1 MPSSAEWLVFL
12 GAATLFAIIP
22 GPGILYVLARSLRG
36 GRGDGV
42 RSVLGNGIGALAHVL
57 AASVGLSALLVAS
70 ATAFTVVKL
79 LGAGYL
85 IYLGVRALLARDP
98 AHLETAVRNP
108 GRSVLVQGILSE
120 VLNPKTALFFLAFLP
135 HFVHPDQAPAP
146 LVLALLGVIAVA
158 MAFVVDLLV
167 AVFAG
172 SLGSRLLHNRRW
184 RTRQRPASGLTMIGL
199 GGAPAPAGRGQ
210 PPPASSHA

>member
-12 GAATLFAIIP
+12 GATTLFAIIP
-22 GPGILYVLARSLRG
+22 GPGMLYVLARSLHG
-36 GRGDGV
+36 GRSDGV
-42 RSVLGNGIGALAHVL
+42 RSVVGNAIGALGH
-57 AASVGLSALLVAS
+57 AAAAAVGLSALLFAS

-85 IYLGVRALLARDP
+85 IYLGLRALLRREELRLDAGKPR
-98 AHLETAVRNP
+98 RS

-135 HFVHPDQAPAP
+135 HFVHPETAPAP
-146 LVLALLGVIAVA
+146 LVLALLGVIAVVMA
-158 MAFVVDLLV
+158 MVADLVV

-172 SLGSRLLHNRRW
+172 SLSARLAHNPRW
-184 RTRQRPASGLTMIGL
+184 RTRQRLASGVTMIGL
-199 GGAPAPAGRGQ
+199 GGALALAERG
-210 PPPASSHA
+210 

>member
-36 GRGDGV
+36 GRADGV
-42 RSVLGNGIGALAHVL
+42 RSVLGNGIGALAHVV

-85 IYLGVRALLARDP
+85 IYLGLRALLARDELRVEALAEP
-98 AHLETAVRNP
+98 RRP
-108 GRSVLVQGILSE
+108 GRSVVGQGILSE

-135 HFVHPDQAPAP
+135 HFVHPDTAPAP

-158 MAFVVDLLV
+158 MAMVVDLLV

-172 SLGSRLLHNRRW
+172 SLGARLTHNPRW
-184 RTRQRPASGLTMIGL
+184 RTRQRLASGLTMIGL
-199 GGAPAPAGRGQ
+199 GGALALAERG
-210 PPPASSHA
+210 

>member
-12 GAATLFAIIP
+12 GAAALFAVIP

-36 GRGDGV
+36 GRSDGI
-42 RSVLGNGIGALAHVL
+42 RSVIGNGFGALAHV
-57 AASVGLSALLVAS
+57 AAAAVGLSAVLAAS

-85 IYLGVRALLARDP
+85 IFLGVRALLERDHP
-98 AHLETAVRNP
+98 RLDELADKTGPR
-108 GRSVLVQGILSE
+108 GRSVVMQGIVTEL
-120 VLNPKTALFFLAFLP
+120 LNPKTALFFLAFLP
-135 HFVHPDQAPAP
+135 HFVSPERGSAP

-158 MAFVVDLLV
+158 MATVVDLLV

-172 SLGSRLLHNRRW
+172 GLGARLMRNPRW
-184 RTRQRPASGLTMIGL
+184 RVRQRVASGLTMIGL
-199 GGAPAPAGRGQ
+199 GGALALAERG
-210 PPPASSHA
+210 

>member
-22 GPGILYVLARSLRG
+22 GPGNLYVLARSLRG
-36 GRGDGV
+36 GRADGV
-42 RSVLGNGIGALAHVL
+42 RSVLGNGIGALAHVA

-85 IYLGVRALLARDP
+85 IYLGLRALLARDKLP
-98 AHLETAVRNP
+98 PDAVGEVRKP
-108 GRSVLVQGILSE
+108 GRSVVVQGILSE
-120 VLNPKTALFFLAFLP
+120 VLNPKTALFFLAFLT
-135 HFVHPDQAPAP
+135 HFVHPDTAPAP

-158 MAFVVDLLV
+158 MAMVVDLLV
-167 AVFAG
+167 AVFTG
-172 SLGSRLLHNRRW
+172 SLGVRLTHDPRW
-184 RTRQRPASGLTMIGL
+184 RTRQRLASGLTMIGL
-199 GGAPAPAGRGQ
+199 GGALAIAERG
-210 PPPASSHA
+210 

>member
-12 GAATLFAIIP
+12 GASTLFAVIP

-42 RSVLGNGIGALAHVL
+42 RSVLGNGIGALAHVT

-85 IYLGVRALLARDP
+85 IYLGVRALLAR
-98 AHLETAVRNP
+98 EEVRLDLTVRRP
-108 GRSVLVQGILSE
+108 GRSVVVQGILTE
-120 VLNPKTALFFLAFLP
+120 VFNPKTALFFLAFLP
-135 HFVHPDQAPAP
+135 HFVHPDAAPAP

-158 MAFVVDLLV
+158 MAFVVDLVV

-172 SLGSRLLHNRRW
+172 SLGARLMHNPRW
-184 RTRQRPASGLTMIGL
+184 RTRQRLASGLTMIGL
-199 GGAPAPAGRGQ
+199 GGARALAERG
-210 PPPASSHA
+210 

>member
-1 MPSSAEWLVFL
+1 MPSAGEWLVFL

-36 GRGDGV
+36 GRADGV
-42 RSVLGNGIGALAHVL
+42 RSVVGNGIGAVAHVAG
-57 AASVGLSALLVAS
+57 AAVGLSALLVAS

-85 IYLGVRALLARDP
+85 IYLGLRALLARDEVR
-98 AHLETAVRNP
+98 LEAVGEPRRP
-108 GRSVLVQGILSE
+108 GRSVVVQGILSE

-158 MAFVVDLLV
+158 MAMVVDLLV
-167 AVFAG
+167 ALFAG
-172 SLGSRLLHNRRW
+172 ALGARLMHDRRW
-184 RTRQRPASGLTMIGL
+184 RTRQRLASGLTMIGL
-199 GGAPAPAGRGQ
+199 GGALALAERG
-210 PPPASSHA
+210 

>member
-12 GAATLFAIIP
+12 GAATLFAVIP

-36 GRGDGV
+36 GRADGV
-42 RSVLGNGIGALAHVL
+42 RSVLGNGIGALVHVA
-57 AASVGLSALLVAS
+57 AASIGLSALLVAS
-70 ATAFTVVKL
+70 ATAFTIVKL

-85 IYLGVRALLARDP
+85 IYLGVRALLAR
-98 AHLETAVRNP
+98 ETPRPDAVRKP
-108 GRSVLVQGILSE
+108 GGSPLLQGILTE
-120 VLNPKTALFFLAFLP
+120 VLNPKTALFFLALLP
-135 HFVHPDQAPAP
+135 HFVHPDTAPAP

-172 SLGSRLLHNRRW
+172 SLSVRLAHNSRW
-184 RTRQRPASGLTMIGL
+184 RTRQRVASGVTMIGL
-199 GGAPAPAGRGQ
+199 GGALALAERG
-210 PPPASSHA
+210 